1 MTEVEVEDTPP
12 RADGSSRRF
21 AWGLATIGVV
31 ALGVRWF
38 LVLVARPTCGSDGDE
53 GCFQVAGL
61 ALWYHEQARLL
72 ADGEGFAHPFQYLE
86 TGDVIPSA
94 LHPPLYPGVLGLFSF
109 VGLDTVTAHRLISGV
124 IGVLAVLAVGLLA
137 RRLGG
142 DRVGLIAAGLAA
154 VYPALWINDGMLQ
167 PESLLALLTVLVLW
181 AAFRLDEDPTSR
193 RVAILGG
200 LVGLATLTR
209 PEMLLYAPLLV
220 LPLVLR
226 RGELAWGDRWRR
238 VLVGAGATLLVLAP
252 WLVLNQARF
261 GQPSLTNSQGS
272 VIAESSCDSTYY
284 GEFIGY
290 QANCHPDFPLPIE
303 FEDEVEREAELFDQA
318 FPYVTDHLERVP
330 LVALARSGRIW
341 ELYAPRQ
348 NAFLNNWYEGRGQR
362 ASQAA
367 VAAHFLALPFA
378 VAGAVALR
386 RRGLTLLPMLVPIVA
401 VTITAAA
408 TFGLTRYRVPADVVI
423 VVLAALGIDL
433 LWRRLRPEEDDDRE
447 PLPASADGHGG

>member
-1 MTEVEVEDTPP
+1 MTEVEVEEAPP
-12 RADGSSRRF
+12 RVAGSSPRF
-21 AWGLATIGVV
+21 ALGLALIAVV
-31 ALGVRWF
+31 ALAVRWF
-38 LVLVARPTCGSDGDE
+38 LVLAARPTCGSEAEE
-53 GCFQVAGL
+53 GCFRVAGL
-61 ALWYHEQARLL
+61 ALWYHEQANLL
-72 ADGEGFAHPFQYLE
+72 ADGEGFAHPFQYLD
-86 TGDVIPSA
+86 TGDLIPSA
-94 LHPPLYPGVLGLFSF
+94 LHPPLYSGILGVLSF
-109 VGLDTVTAHRLISGV
+109 IGLDTVTAHRMISGV
-124 IGVLAVLAVGLLA
+124 VGVLAVVAVGFLA

-142 DRVGLIAAGLAA
+142 DRVGLLAAGIAA

-167 PESLLALLTVLVLW
+167 PESLLALLTALVLL
-181 AAFRLDEDPTSR
+181 AAYRLDADPTVR
-193 RVAILGG
+193 RVAALGA
-200 LVGLATLTR
+200 LIGLATLTR
-209 PEMLLYAPLLV
+209 PEMLLYAPLLL

-226 RGELAWGDRWRR
+226 RSELAWRDRWRR
-238 VLVGAGATLLVLAP
+238 VLIGAGATLLVLAP
-252 WLVLNQARF
+252 WLILNQVRF

-303 FEDEVEREAELFDQA
+303 FDDEVEREAELFDQA

-330 LVALARSGRIW
+330 LVALARTGRIW

-348 NAFLNNWYEGRGQR
+348 NAFLNDWYEGRGKR

-378 VAGAVALR
+378 LAGAVALR
-386 RRGLTLLPMLVPIVA
+386 RRRVTLLPMLVPIVA
-401 VTITAAA
+401 VTITAAG

-433 LWRRLRPEEDDDRE
+433 LVRHFRSGDDDPE
-447 PLPASADGHGG
+447 PLLASADGHRG

>member
-1 MTEVEVEDTPP
+1 MAE
-12 RADGSSRRF
+12 ADSRFFRRGLI
-21 AWGLATIGVV
+21 AVAVLGLA
-31 ALGVRWF
+31 VRWF
-38 LVLVARPTCGSDGDE
+38 LVLTARPTCGSEAEE
-53 GCFQVAGL
+53 GCFRVAGL
-61 ALWYHEQARLL
+61 ALWYHQQANLL
-72 ADGEGFAHPFQYLE
+72 ADGEGFAHPFQYLD
-86 TGDVIPSA
+86 TGDVLPSA
-94 LHPPLYPGVLGLFSF
+94 LHPPLYSGILGLFSV
-109 VGLDTVTAHRLISGV
+109 VGLDTVTAHRMISGV
-124 IGVLAVLAVGLLA
+124 IGLLAVVAVGFLA

-142 DRVGLIAAGLAA
+142 DRVGLLAAGIAA

-167 PESLLALLTVLVLW
+167 PESLLALLAALVLL
-181 AAFRLDEDPTSR
+181 AAFRLDAEPSVR
-193 RVAILGG
+193 RVAVLGG
-200 LVGLATLTR
+200 LIGLATLTR
-209 PEMLLYAPLLV
+209 PEMLLYAPLLL

-226 RGELAWGDRWRR
+226 RSELAWGDRWRR

-252 WLVLNQARF
+252 WLVLNQVRF

-348 NAFLNNWYEGRGQR
+348 NAFLNDWYEGRGKR

-386 RRGLTLLPMLVPIVA
+386 RRGVTLLPMLVPIVA
-401 VTITAAA
+401 VTVTAAA

-423 VVLAALGIDL
+423 VVLAALGVDL
-433 LWRRLRPEEDDDRE
+433 LWRRARSGDEPSSDRATTRNDA
-447 PLPASADGHGG
+447 PTGA